1 MRRVLPTPADTHAL
15 GVELAGLLRAGD
27 LVLLSGPL
35 GAGKTALTQGIGAGL
50 GVPGTVTSPTF
61 VLARVHRGGR
71 VPLVHVDAYRLGS
84 VADVDDLDLD
94 ASADEAVTVVE
105 WGHGL
110 VEQLADEH
118 LVVELSRADDDVRT
132 AELVPHGPS
141 WTARLAE
148 LPDRPQRRRATVRV
162 LLLDDHDRVLL
173 FRDSDT
179 GTTPV
184 STWWMTPGGGIED
197 GEDEPTA
204 VVRELAEETG
214 LDVDPAQVLGPV
226 ARRRV
231 RHGYSDQVVDQADVF
246 YVVRVPAFDV
256 SVAGHTE
263 DEQRTLLG
271 HRWWTREEL
280 ASAAEPVW
288 PVLLPELWDLADDPA
303 AWPREL
309 PDVEESTRP

>member
-1 MRRVLPTPADTHAL
+1 VRRVLPTPADTHAL

-50 GVPGTVTSPTF
+50 GVPGAVTSPTF

-132 AELVPHGPS
+132 AELVPYGPS

-148 LPDRPQRRRATVRV
+148 LPDRPQRRRETVRV

-214 LDVDPAQVLGPV
+214 LTLPEGAATEWVMLAGAGQLAFLRPVLFPEPAEALC
-226 ARRRV
+226 ARIAAHHRRE
-231 RHGYSDQVVDQADVF
+231 AE
-246 YVVRVPAFDV
+246 P
-256 SVAGHTE
+256 
-263 DEQRTLLG
+263 
-271 HRWWTREEL
+271 EL
-280 ASAAEPVW
+280 AGIHLARAADG
-288 PVLLPELWDLADDPA
+288 PEAARMPGFVRAYLADA
-303 AWPREL
+303 FGA
-309 PDVEESTRP
+309 